1 MHRLSGSIAPRSR
14 QRLPSPDRSGAQSTQ
29 ATRRFILNDSGRSMN
44 NQDLQIPPR
53 PTTLRTQ
60 VEERIRSAISHG
72 EFEPGQRLVEREL
85 CELIGVGRTSIREAL
100 RQLEAEGLVTVFP
113 HRGPM
118 VSELSPEEARHLY
131 SVRALLEGYAGRMF
145 ATRRTTRDLDRLDST
160 YSELEAAART
170 QDQRALVGA
179 KSAFYAVLLEGS
191 GNPFLRQML
200 TVIHN
205 RVNLLR
211 ATSMLQ
217 PNRVEKSLEEIRRIC
232 VAIHAGDEVEAEA
245 ACIAHIEAAAATLHN
260 VLQEHGS
267 DEGAG
272 DGSGVRTW
280 SNRAPSP
287 A

>member
-1 MHRLSGSIAPRSR
+1 M
-14 QRLPSPDRSGAQSTQ
+14 
-29 ATRRFILNDSGRSMN
+29 NDQN
-44 NQDLQIPPR
+44 LQIPQR
-53 PTTLRTQ
+53 PSSLRTQ
-60 VEERIRSAISHG
+60 VEERIRSGISHG

-145 ATRRTTRDLDRLDST
+145 ASKRTARDLDRLDST
-160 YSELEAAART
+160 YSALEAAARA

-179 KSAFYAVLLEGS
+179 KSAFYEVLLEGS
-191 GNPFLRQML
+191 GNPFLQQML
-200 TVIHN
+200 TIIHN

-211 ATSMLQ
+211 ATSMMQ
-217 PNRVEKSLEEIRRIC
+217 PNRVETSLEEIRRIC
-232 VAIHAGDEVEAEA
+232 RAIHAGDEREAEA
-245 ACIAHIEAAAATLHN
+245 ACIAHIEAAAITLHN
-260 VLQEHGS
+260 VLHEHGS
-267 DEGAG
+267 EVGIG
-272 DGSGVRTW
+272 DRSSARTW

-287 A
+287 HDGRHSSRR